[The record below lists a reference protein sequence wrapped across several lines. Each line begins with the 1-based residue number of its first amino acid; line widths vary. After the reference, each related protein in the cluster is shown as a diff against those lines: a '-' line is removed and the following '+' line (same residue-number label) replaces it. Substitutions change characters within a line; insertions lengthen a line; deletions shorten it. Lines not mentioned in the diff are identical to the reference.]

1 MLILTQLENTN
12 LRMKTSISIS
22 TALLVLSATLTHAE
36 VSSFKPIFPKF
47 SNTAQQR
54 QAENQIYTLG
64 EVSFANDV
72 RVPFYGVTALNPAD
86 DGLLKDFKSCTAKS
100 CHFDFKLEPNQ
111 AKQLKLFA
119 LPEIGLVL
127 VPKNWSDAEASAGA
141 NGTGSALLMSP
152 NQKQAIE
159 LYDSSFCVGCG
170 MPNATLYFPNLLKE
184 SVENEF
190 GGYKDSQKLINVV
203 HPSKQVAFFSYQ
215 IPNLNN
221 KTHGVAKYYDED
233 TFNFREIIVTLDKSQ
248 QHLVGPILNF
258 YHFSH

>member
-1 MLILTQLENTN
+1 
-12 LRMKTSISIS
+12 MKIAHTISIILLSGS
-22 TALLVLSATLTHAE
+22 TAMAHAE
-36 VSSFKPIFPKF
+36 VHNFKPIFPKF

-54 QAENQIYTLG
+54 QAENQIYALG
-64 EVSFANDV
+64 EVSFAKDV

-100 CHFDFKLEPNQ
+100 CHFDFKLDANL

-127 VPKNWSDAEASAGA
+127 VPKNWIDAEASAGA

-190 GGYKDSQKLINVV
+190 GGYKDPQKLVTVV

-221 KTHGVAKYYDED
+221 KTHGVAKYHDED
-233 TFNFREIIVTLDKSQ
+233 TFNFREIIVTLDQSQ

>member
-1 MLILTQLENTN
+1 MKTLISILTILF
-12 LRMKTSISIS
+12 
-22 TALLVLSATLTHAE
+22 ALSATSTHAE
-36 VSSFKPIFPKF
+36 VSTFKPIFPKF
-47 SNTAQQR
+47 SNTAQER
-54 QAENQIYTLG
+54 KAENQIYALG

-86 DGLLKDFKSCTAKS
+86 EGLLKDFKSCTAKS
-100 CHFDFKLEPNQ
+100 CHFDFKLDTHQ
-111 AKQLKLFA
+111 AKQLKLVA
-119 LPEIGLVL
+119 LPEIGAVL
-127 VPKNWSDAEASAGA
+127 VPKDWHDVEASAGA

-170 MPNATLYFPNLLKE
+170 MPNATLYFPNLLNE
-184 SVENEF
+184 SIENEF
-190 GGYKDSQKLINVV
+190 GGYKDPQKLVNIV

-221 KTHGVAKYYDED
+221 KTHGVAKYHDED

-258 YHFSH
+258 YHFNH

>member
-1 MLILTQLENTN
+1 MKIFLTISAFVF
-12 LRMKTSISIS
+12 SIFAS
-22 TALLVLSATLTHAE
+22 VTHAE
-36 VSSFKPIFPKF
+36 IHDFKPNFPQF

-54 QAENQIYTLG
+54 QTENQIYALG

-72 RVPFYGVTALNPAD
+72 RVPFYGITAPNPVD

-100 CHFDFKLEPNQ
+100 CHFNFKLAADQ
-111 AKQLKLFA
+111 AKQLKLVA

-127 VPKNWSDAEASAGA
+127 VPRDWRDVEANAGA

-159 LYDSSFCVGCG
+159 LYDSSVCVGCG
-170 MPNATLYFPNLLKE
+170 MPYASLYFPDLLKQ
-184 SVENEF
+184 SIENEY
-190 GGYKDSQKLINVV
+190 GGYQDPKKLVNVI

-215 IPNLNN
+215 IPTLNN
-221 KTHGVAKYYDED
+221 KTHGVAKYIDD
-233 TFNFREIIVTLDKSQ
+233 GDFNFRIIKVTLDKSQ
-248 QHLVGPILNF
+248 QPLVGTILNF